1 MLRRIAPKV
10 LALWLAAPFLL
21 AGWAAHAGELDL
33 ALTTSAG
40 KPVPDAVVMVRPDSG
55 RGAARLAGPYV
66 MAQKDMQFQPYVL
79 IVPLGA
85 EVSFPNLDPFHHHV
99 YSFSKAKSFEL
110 KLYGR
115 DETRKV
121 RFDKEGVVGIGCN
134 IHDNMSAWIR
144 VVDTPFAAKTTA
156 GGHALLRD
164 LPAGGAT
171 VVVWHPHLKA
181 EGGEVSRRVTIPATG
196 TARLAVAGDL
206 KASRLRRSG
215 Y

>member
-1 MLRRIAPKV
+1 MRRIAPKV
-10 LALWLAAPFLL
+10 LALMLAAPFLL
-21 AGWAAHAGELDL
+21 VGPAAHAGELDL
-33 ALTTSAG
+33 ALATSAG
-40 KPVPDAVVMVRPDSG
+40 KAVPDAVVMVRPDAA
-55 RGAARLAGPYV
+55 RGASRISGPFV

-79 IVPLGA
+79 VAPVGA

-121 RFDKEGVVGIGCN
+121 RFDKAGVVGIGCN
-134 IHDNMSAWIR
+134 IHDNMSAYIR
-144 VVDTPFAAKTTA
+144 VVDTPFAAKTAA
-156 GGHALLRD
+156 GGHAVVRD
-164 LPAGGAT
+164 LPPGAAT

-181 EGGEVSRRVTIPATG
+181 AGGEVSRRVTIPASG
-196 TARLAVAGDL
+196 TLRLAVTGDL